1 MKVDRFFFC
10 RESSNVDD
18 PEPAADGRCWKS
30 LAFAVESSAACG
42 VCITRVKKSVWNAR
56 GSSLYAAARQ
66 QTSTRMKTDVSGCA
80 SLRCCNCSSPAAET
94 SDATATSDNA
104 HQSLFICAANGAQQ
118 RVMRRC
124 GPPAR
129 TSTSGDAGVRMCRAQ
144 ARRSRAER
152 KFLRS

>member
-1 MKVDRFFFC
+1 MHHTRQEQHLQCMWKQFVR
-10 RESSNVDD
+10 SSS
-18 PEPAADGRCWKS
+18 PANIDKD
-30 LAFAVESSAACG
+30 E
-42 VCITRVKKSVWNAR
+42 
-56 GSSLYAAARQ
+56 
-66 QTSTRMKTDVSGCA
+66 DGCA
-80 SLRCCNCSSPAAET
+80 SLRCCNFSSPGAEI

-124 GPPAR
+124 RPPAR

-152 KFLRS
+152 KFLRSWPFRP